1 MAEAHFK
8 PAWWLPNSHFQTLWP
23 TLCRRPI
30 KHLNFKRER
39 IELPDG
45 DFIDLDWVDKN
56 KDLNSPIVF
65 LLHGLEGTLD
75 SPYAKGMLNAISAEG
90 WRGVF
95 LYFRGCSG
103 EHNRLPRSYH
113 SGDTAD
119 VDYVVSVLK
128 QREPHAPMAAIGFS
142 LGGNVLVKWLG
153 ETSQHNPLQAAVAI
167 CVPFELYK
175 AVLRINRG
183 FSRVYQWHLLGCLR
197 NKLKQKLKMFSSS
210 PVSMAKLAT
219 VRTMHDF
226 DEHVTAPL
234 HGFANANDYYV
245 KCSSRAYLPYI
256 LRPTLLVQAKDDPFM
271 TEDLLPGEDEL
282 SPLVQLELTD
292 SGGHVGF
299 VSGRAPWAAEYWLE
313 RRVPSFLRKYLK

>member
-8 PAWWLPNSHFQTLWP
+8 PAWWLPSSHLQTLWP

-30 KHLNFKRER
+30 KHLTFKRER

-45 DFIDLDWVDKN
+45 DFIDLDWVDRHQTG
-56 KDLNSPIVF
+56 PIVL
-65 LLHGLEGTLD
+65 LLHGLEGTLN
-75 SPYAKGMLNAISAEG
+75 SPYAKGMLNAIQREG
-90 WRGVF
+90 WRGIF
-95 LYFRGCSG
+95 LSFRGCSG

-119 VDYVVSVLK
+119 VDYVVELLK
-128 QREPHAPMAAIGFS
+128 QREPSTPMAAVGFS

-153 ETSQHNPLQAAVAI
+153 ETAHNNPLQAAVAI

-183 FSRVYQWHLLGCLR
+183 FSRVYQWHLLSCLR
-197 NKLKQKLKMFSSS
+197 NKLKGKAKMLSS
-210 PVSMAKLAT
+210 PISTQQLNK
-219 VRTMHDF
+219 VRTIHDF
-226 DEHVTAPL
+226 DEYVTAPL

-271 TEDLLPGEDEL
+271 TEDVLPNEKEL

-292 SGGHVGF
+292 KGGHVGF
-299 VSGRAPWAAEYWLE
+299 VSGKVPWQAEYWLE
-313 RRVPSFLRKYLK
+313 QRVPEFLRAYLK